1 MPAGL
6 RPIASLLALGL
17 AVFACALGVSL
28 TASGGGSQRE
38 TTGPVG
44 SLAVPL
50 ERQASATHDLSPA
63 ARSALPSP
71 GRPDALPALA
81 AGDPEPAPAVIA
93 PTPEVSKPRPAPR
106 ASAPVRRA
114 PVVPASPRPAPA
126 PAPEPVAPPPPPPEP
141 APEAAP
147 APPAAAPQAPP
158 VDFDDSG

>member
-6 RPIASLLALGL
+6 RPIASLPAVGL
-17 AVFACALGVSL
+17 AVFAGALGVTL
-28 TASGGGSQRE
+28 AASGGGDQPE

-50 ERQASATHDLSPA
+50 ERQASATYDLSPA

-93 PTPEVSKPRPAPR
+93 STPDVSKPRPAPR
-106 ASAPVRRA
+106 DSAPRA
-114 PVVPASPRPAPA
+114 PSVPASPPPAPA
-126 PAPEPVAPPPPPPEP
+126 PAPEPVAPAPPEP

-158 VDFDDSG
+158 VVFDDSG